1 MKLNDIQLSSVLI
14 VEDDSSIR
22 EALELTFEMLGIQ
35 VSWAVSGE
43 DALEKVH
50 PGLSL
55 MIVDGRLPDLHG
67 LELVRRVRPQLPES
81 TLYYLFS
88 AEAGLNPDEL
98 RACGIQGLIRKPF
111 DTERLI
117 ELAASHSRPMGDA
130 LVNGSDSL
138 LASFV
143 P

>member
-1 MKLNDIQLSSVLI
+1 MKLQGTPLSSVLI

-22 EALELTFEMLGIQ
+22 EALDLTFEMLGIH

-43 DALEKVH
+43 DAIAAIH
-50 PGLSL
+50 PELSL
-55 MIVDGRLPDLHG
+55 VIVDGRLPDLHG
-67 LELVRRVRPQLPES
+67 LEVVRRIRPQLPES
-81 TLYYLFS
+81 TLFYLFS

-98 RACGIQGLIRKPF
+98 RNHGIQGLIRKPF

-117 ELAASHSRPMGDA
+117 ELAAHHSRPTGAM
-130 LVNGSDSL
+130 LNGSDSL